1 MVPRSLLKAVRR
13 LHSTSHSVGTLVHVL
28 QELGADGDKQEEEK
42 ASSCS
47 DRNEEAQS
55 VGQLQAQHSL
65 GSVLATAWQGKG
77 CPSSTLALLSSG
89 PSLRAGSMNRGGS
102 SSPMGPEPSAWN
114 LQPLGPGKVLSC
126 PSNTGHIAPQMNLD
140 PFPGHFPL
148 LWRSGKDMGQREGE
162 MVRAPPPHPEHPH
175 LSGHTINTELPR
187 DRPRQLSAQPS
198 LGKSALN
205 GKTWLCL
212 R

>member
-1 MVPRSLLKAVRR
+1 MVPRSLPKAVRR

-89 PSLRAGSMNRGGS
+89 PSLRAGSMNRGGLIQPHGTGAFCLEPAASGTRKGFVLPIQHRAHRSTDEPGSLPWALS
-102 SSPMGPEPSAWN
+102 SAVE
-114 LQPLGPGKVLSC
+114 
-126 PSNTGHIAPQMNLD
+126 I
-140 PFPGHFPL
+140 
-148 LWRSGKDMGQREGE
+148 RERHGTK
-162 MVRAPPPHPEHPH
+162 
-175 LSGHTINTELPR
+175 G
-187 DRPRQLSAQPS
+187 
-198 LGKSALN
+198 G
-205 GKTWLCL
+205 
-212 R
+212 